1 MRRFV
6 TAASLAVAVLLGGS
20 PAAIATPMQPPFGQ
34 APSPEYVNACIF
46 PKEFGRRAAR
56 LPLAVLMRESVADGD
71 AGRSGAI
78 GMAAH
83 PGAAPPLFHSPVSL
97 TLGRSDVSEA
107 LRGIR
112 GPRDLNR
119 GR

>member
-1 MRRFV
+1 VRRFV
-6 TAASLAVAVLLGGS
+6 TTVSLAVAALLGGS
-20 PAAIATPMQPPFGQ
+20 PAAIATPMQPLFGQ
-34 APSPEYVNACIF
+34 APSPEYVSARIF

-56 LPLAVLMRESVADGD
+56 LPLAVLMRESVADRY

-78 GMAAH
+78 GIAAD
-83 PGAAPPLFHSPVSL
+83 PGPAPPVFPSTVSL
-97 TLGRSDVSEA
+97 TLGKSDVSEA

-112 GPRDLNR
+112 GPHDLNR

>member
-1 MRRFV
+1 VRRFV
-6 TAASLAVAVLLGGS
+6 TAASLAVAALLGGS
-20 PAAIATPMQPPFGQ
+20 PAAIATPMQPLFGQ
-34 APSPEYVNACIF
+34 APSPEYVSARIF
-46 PKEFGRRAAR
+46 PREFGRRAAR

-71 AGRSGAI
+71 AGRAGTI
-78 GMAAH
+78 GLAAD
-83 PGAAPPLFHSPVSL
+83 PETAPPLFDSPVSL